1 MIEFVYMARA
11 TVSTRVLFAVAAGA
25 AVFALRVYAA
35 EISDVTIGD
44 VTDSS
49 AAVSWKTDV
58 ETDATINYGLDSS
71 VGTVRYPLFDKK
83 SHLLT
88 IQNLDPATTY
98 HFRVVSTDAQGNKS
112 ATAGFVFTTA
122 NNQQA
127 VANKVIKD
135 LEKVTDP
142 TELTRVVQ
150 KVQEQAADVIRP
162 PSIIGSPKVEVTS
175 DSATISW
182 SSDRPSGSM
191 VAYVV
196 DADYQEGASDP
207 YGEVQGSPNEAVTK
221 HRVTIEGLEP
231 ATIYHFQVSSADTV
245 GLTGK
250 SEDDTFRTKS
260 VLPDV
265 EGVRV
270 SRVQEDSAVVSWNTG
285 SVLAKGR
292 VEYKN
297 MRTNVARTI
306 GDPILTPTHSVQITG
321 LEFGTRYTAQV
332 FATNSVG
339 EEASSK
345 PFSFVT
351 IRDVVPPAISK
362 VSNESTLFPGEDTK
376 VQTIISFETDEPTLC
391 QVSYTQGLV
400 IQEGPNGGTASMP
413 KETNPLTDHTQVI
426 VGFAPATVYKFWVD
440 CEDETGNASR
450 SEDFVLITPIKEKN
464 IIDIILENFQGTFG
478 WVNKIGK

>member
-1 MIEFVYMARA
+1 MIRVHD
-11 TVSTRVLFAVAAGA
+11 STRAFFVAVCVAG
-25 AVFALRVYAA
+25 VFAAPVYAA

-44 VTDSS
+44 VSD
-49 AAVSWKTDV
+49 AAASISWKTDA

-83 SHLLT
+83 EHLLT
-88 IQNLDPATTY
+88 IQNLDPSTTY
-98 HFRVVSTDAQGNKS
+98 HFRVISTDKAGNKS
-112 ATAGFVFTTA
+112 ATAGFVFTTLA
-122 NNQQA
+122 NQKA
-127 VANKVIKD
+127 SADKVIKD

-142 TELTRVVQ
+142 KELTRVVQ

-162 PSIIGSPKVEVTS
+162 PSIIGSPKVRTES

-182 SSDRPSGSM
+182 TSDRPSSSM
-191 VAYVV
+191 VAF
-196 DADYQEGASDP
+196 ATEGEYQEGASDP
-207 YGEVQGSPNEAVTK
+207 YASVQGNPNEEETK
-221 HRVTIEGLEP
+221 HSVTLVGLEP
-231 ATIYHFQVSSADTV
+231 ATVYHFQVSSADTV

-265 EGVRV
+265 ENVRV

-285 SVLAKGR
+285 TVLAKGR

-306 GDPILTPTHSVQITG
+306 GDPVLTSSHTVQITG

-332 FATNSVG
+332 FATNAVG

-345 PFSFVT
+345 PFTFVT
-351 IRDVVPPAISK
+351 VRDVISPEISK

-376 VQTIISFETDEPTLC
+376 VQTIISYETDEPSLC

-400 IQEGPNGGTASMP
+400 IQEGPNSSTASLP
-413 KETNPLTDHTQVI
+413 KEANPLTKHTQVI
-426 VGFAPATVYKFWVD
+426 VGFAPATVYKFWTE
-440 CEDETGNASR
+440 CEDETGNSSR